1 MIFAQQR
8 DGDLGPPHLDLPNVG
23 GDQLGVVDGRIVS
36 DVPADRIENN
46 GFDLCRG
53 HAGDRPGGLRLSLD
67 QGGGHVVAIPRAAL
81 AAVARPIS
89 IAAVIED
96 AARQRS
102 FPARP
107 RRAIAVV
114 LLCKFQLNG
123 LELITIENGWMLC
136 WTGPAPEDDLADVE
150 LVAQEIGERASGE
163 GDAANGP
170 PIRELADFG
179 DDPALPKVG
188 QE

>member
-8 DGDLGPPHLDLPNVG
+8 DGDLGPPHLYLPNVG

-36 DVPADRIENN
+36 DVPADRIEND
-46 GFDLCRG
+46 GFDLSRR
-53 HAGDRPGGLRLSLD
+53 HAGHGPGGLRLSLD

-81 AAVARPIS
+81 AAVARAHA

-107 RRAIAVV
+107 GRAIANV
-114 LLCKFQLNG
+114 LRCKSQLNG
-123 LELITIENGWMLC
+123 LEQVTIEDRWMLC
-136 WTGPAPEDDLADVE
+136 WTDLAPEDE
-150 LVAQEIGERASGE
+150 
-163 GDAANGP
+163 P
-170 PIRELADFG
+170 PR
-179 DDPALPKVG
+179 
-188 QE
+188 